1 MQRVIVVGPAGSGK
15 TTLAVALAC
24 RLEVPHVEMDALW
37 WEANWTEVGEDRL
50 RERLEPIAGT
60 DRWVM
65 DGNYFTV
72 GARDIVW
79 PRADTIVWLDPPKW
93 LAVAR
98 VIRRTVWRSLT
109 RTELWAGN
117 REHLGTVLG
126 RDQLLRFLWR
136 EFPKYRNRYRTIAS
150 DPRYAHL
157 TVVHLERGRDVRR
170 WLASIG

>member
-15 TTLAVALAC
+15 TTFAVALAR

-50 RERLEPIAGT
+50 REKLEPIAGT

-150 DPRYAHL
+150 DPRYVHL